1 MKLIGDTHAS
11 KGTRATRAWHVG
23 VVRAYFILFYKRLPA
38 FYGGFVINSS
48 AVSPMWL
55 AYYNLKSV
63 SQPSEIYTGKSE
75 STVRKS
81 GISQYLN
88 NSYLK

>member
-1 MKLIGDTHAS
+1 MTHTQAKEHGPPGPGMWGWS
-11 KGTRATRAWHVG
+11 VLT
-23 VVRAYFILFYKRLPA
+23 LFYLLKSPA